1 MQIVRTPN
9 SARAIAR
16 TLPRP
21 LGLVPTMGALHAGHL
36 SLVERAREE
45 NVTVA
50 ASIFVNPLQFG
61 PNEDFERY
69 PRSFESDC
77 RLLEAA
83 GVELLYAP
91 SVEVMY
97 PEGFESRIEVGG
109 LASVFEGAARPGH
122 FAGVCTVVAKL
133 FHALEPTTAYFGQK
147 DAQQTAVIR
156 RMVRDLD
163 SATRVVVCKTVREPD
178 GLALSSR
185 NVYLSAE
192 ERAAAP
198 SFRRALEAVS
208 RAILDGETDPNVAR
222 SIARAML
229 RPPLEIEYVAV
240 VDPATFLEQTRLERP
255 ALIVGT
261 VRAGSVR
268 LLDNLSVPGDDGRDP
283 MVTPFHR
290 YVRAAAP

>member
-1 MQIVRTPN
+1 MQIVRTPD

-16 TLPRP
+16 TLSRP

-36 SLVERAREE
+36 SLVARAREE

-69 PRSFESDC
+69 PRSFEADC
-77 RLLEAA
+77 KQLEAA

-91 SVEVMY
+91 SLAVMY
-97 PEGFESRIEVGG
+97 PKGFTSRIDAGPLV
-109 LASVFEGAARPGH
+109 SVFEGAARPGH
-122 FAGVCTVVAKL
+122 FVGVCTVVAKL
-133 FHALEPTTAYFGQK
+133 LHALEPTSAYFGQK
-147 DAQQTAVIR
+147 DAQQTAVVR
-156 RMVRDLD
+156 RMARDLD
-163 SATRVVVCKTVREPD
+163 LPARIVVCKTVREPD

-185 NVYLSAE
+185 NIYLSPE

-198 SFRRALEAVS
+198 SFHRALEAVS

-229 RPPLEIEYVAV
+229 RPPLELEYLAV
-240 VDPATFLEQTRLERP
+240 VDPATFEEQTRLARP
-255 ALIVGT
+255 ALVVGT
-261 VRAGSVR
+261 VRAGAVR
-268 LLDNLSVPGDDGRDP
+268 LLDNLSVPGENGRDP

-290 YVRAAAP
+290 YVRASAP

>member
-1 MQIVRTPN
+1 MQVVRTPD

-36 SLVERAREE
+36 SLVERARDE

-61 PNEDFERY
+61 PNEDFDRY
-69 PRSFESDC
+69 PRSFEADC
-77 RLLEAA
+77 GKLEAA

-91 SVEVMY
+91 SLAVMY
-97 PEGFESRIEVGG
+97 PKDFASRIDVGP
-109 LASVFEGAARPGH
+109 LVSVFEGAARPGH
-122 FAGVCTVVAKL
+122 FVGVCTVVAKL
-133 FHALEPTTAYFGQK
+133 FHALEPTSAYFGQK
-147 DAQQTAVIR
+147 DAQQTAVVR

-163 SATRVVVCKTVREPD
+163 LPTRIVVCKTVREAD

-185 NVYLSAE
+185 NIYLSAE
-192 ERAAAP
+192 QRAAAP
-198 SFRRALEAVS
+198 SFHRALEAVS

-229 RPPLEIEYVAV
+229 RPPLELEYLAV
-240 VDPATFLEQTRLERP
+240 VDPATFEEQTRLRRP

-261 VRAGSVR
+261 VRAGVTR
-268 LLDNLSVPGDDGRDP
+268 LLDNLSVPGENGRDP

-290 YVRAAAP
+290 YVRAVAP

>member
-1 MQIVRTPN
+1 MQIVRTPD

-21 LGLVPTMGALHAGHL
+21 LALVPTMGALHAGHL
-36 SLVERAREE
+36 SLIERAREE

-69 PRSFESDC
+69 PRSFEADC
-77 RLLEAA
+77 RQLEAA

-91 SVEVMY
+91 SVEAMY
-97 PEGFESRIEVGG
+97 PKGFATRIDAGE
-109 LASVFEGAARPGH
+109 LLTVFEGAARPGH

-133 FHALEPTTAYFGQK
+133 LHALEPTTAYFGQK
-147 DAQQTAVIR
+147 DAQQTAVVR

-163 SATRVVVCKTVREPD
+163 IPTRIVVCKTVREPD

-185 NVYLSAE
+185 NVYLTPQ

-198 SFRRALEAVS
+198 TFYRALEAVA
-208 RAILDGETDPNVAR
+208 RAILDGETDPNAAR

-229 RPPLEIEYVAV
+229 RPPLELEYLAV
-240 VDPATFLEQTRLERP
+240 VDPATFREQERLARP
-255 ALIVGT
+255 ALVVGT
-261 VRAGSVR
+261 VRAGALR
-268 LLDNLSVPGDDGRDP
+268 LLDNLSVPAENGRDP

>member
-36 SLVERAREE
+36 SLVERARAE

-69 PRSFESDC
+69 PRSFEADC

-97 PEGFESRIEVGG
+97 PAGFASRIDAGG
-109 LASVFEGAARPGH
+109 LVSVFEGAARPGH

-133 FHALEPTTAYFGQK
+133 LHALEPTSAYFGQK
-147 DAQQTAVIR
+147 DAQQTAVIL

-163 SATRVVVCKTVREPD
+163 IASRIVVCKTVREPD

-198 SFRRALEAVS
+198 TFHRALEAVS

-222 SIARAML
+222 SIALAML
-229 RPPLEIEYVAV
+229 RAPLELEYLAI
-240 VDPATFLEQTRLERP
+240 VDPASFEEQQQLARP

-268 LLDNLSVPGDDGRDP
+268 LLDNLSVPGEDGRDP

>member
-1 MQIVRTPN
+1 MQIVRTPD

-21 LGLVPTMGALHAGHL
+21 LALVPTMGALHAGHL
-36 SLVERAREE
+36 SLIERAREE

-69 PRSFESDC
+69 PRSFEADC
-77 RLLEAA
+77 RQLEAA

-91 SVEVMY
+91 SVDAMY
-97 PEGFESRIEVGG
+97 PKGFATRIDAGE
-109 LASVFEGAARPGH
+109 LLTVFEGAARPGH

-133 FHALEPTTAYFGQK
+133 LHALEPTTAYFGQK
-147 DAQQTAVIR
+147 DAQQTAVVR

-163 SATRVVVCKTVREPD
+163 IPTRIVVCKTVREPD

-185 NVYLSAE
+185 NVYLTPQ

-198 SFRRALEAVS
+198 TFYRALEAVA
-208 RAILDGETDPNVAR
+208 RAILDGETDPNAAR

-229 RPPLEIEYVAV
+229 RPPLELEYLAV
-240 VDPATFLEQTRLERP
+240 VDPATFREQERLARP
-255 ALIVGT
+255 ALVVGT
-261 VRAGSVR
+261 VRAGALR
-268 LLDNLSVPGDDGRDP
+268 LLDNLSVPAENGRDP